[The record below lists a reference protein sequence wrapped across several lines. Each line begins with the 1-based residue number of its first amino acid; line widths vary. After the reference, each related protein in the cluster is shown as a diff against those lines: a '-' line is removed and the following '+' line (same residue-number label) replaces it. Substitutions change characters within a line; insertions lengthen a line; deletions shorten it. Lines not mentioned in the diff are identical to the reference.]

1 MCMTLGGRVAEQLK
15 FGETST
21 GAQDDLQKITRQ
33 VYAQITRYGMNEKL
47 GNIAFADVDESSGN
61 YQKPYSEKTAK
72 LIDSEARLMVSK
84 AYRRTEELIKSKM
97 DQLEAVAKLLLE
109 KEMLKTDDLIALL
122 GERPFGTKSSHDALA
137 AKLMAE
143 AEERIIKDEKRKD

>member
-1 MCMTLGGRVAEQLK
+1 MTLGGRVAEQLK

-47 GNIAFADVDESSGN
+47 GNIAFADVDESNGN

-84 AYRRTEELIKSKM
+84 AYRRTEELIRSKM

-122 GERPFGTKSSHDALA
+122 GERPFGAKSSHDALSA
-137 AKLMAE
+137 RLMAE
-143 AEERIIKDEKRKD
+143 AEERIIKDEQRKD